1 MAELKNMTV
10 QALRDLARKA
20 LGRGHSKLKTKN
32 DLIEALQAAQKK
44 VAGAAEK
51 AATRVK
57 QATGRTAKATERA
70 VENVRGK
77 AREATRRRR
86 AEREASAT
94 LGAGGGQAGTE
105 RPSVAARASSAAG
118 QAAQAAR
125 DAANVVRDVAGA
137 ARQGAKRV
145 RDRFRGERE
154 PDPAGYIV
162 ARVAGEAAA
171 RSAPHALTES
181 ALETERAG
189 DAPGDAPFDEGPREG
204 EGPPS
209 PEAYDERLG
218 DLPWTYGDDALIALP
233 RDPTTLFFY
242 WDHAPETLRGAFD
255 GLDGGRPQLWIYA
268 REASG
273 GWTKVREVDFALES
287 RSYYIHDLDPGGVY
301 RAEIHVVDRAGRAKL
316 LPRSSNEMMLPPLGP
331 SPVIDDRFMR
341 ILWSE
346 PLQRLLRDARPGGA
360 FPEDVRAQL
369 ARLSDWS
376 RFQSSAG
383 GGVESAAGGLGAAGA
398 GAGAS
403 SAGGIGGRPTS
414 PWVRPSSSGMGPWGG
429 TDGKGR

>member
-32 DLIEALQAAQKK
+32 ELIEALQAAQKK

-57 QATGRTAKATERA
+57 QATGRTAKATGRA
-70 VENVRGK
+70 VESVRGK

-94 LGAGGGQAGTE
+94 VTAGAGEAE
-105 RPSVAARASSAAG
+105 RRSVAARASSAAG
-118 QAAQAAR
+118 QAAR
-125 DAANVVRDVAGA
+125 DAANAVRDVAGA

-181 ALETERAG
+181 ALESERAG
-189 DAPGDAPFDEGPREG
+189 PDQPADDGPREG
-204 EGPPS
+204 DGPPP

-255 GLDGGRPQLWIYA
+255 GLEGGRPQLWIYA
-268 REASG
+268 QEPSG

-287 RSYYIHDLDPGGVY
+287 RSYYIHDLDPGRIY

-316 LPRSSNEMMLPPLGP
+316 LPRTSNEMMLPPLGP

-383 GGVESAAGGLGAAGA
+383 GGVESAAGGHGAAGHGA

-414 PWVRPSSSGMGPWGG
+414 PWVRPSSSGTGPWGG
-429 TDGKGR
+429 TDGEGR

>member
-32 DLIEALQAAQKK
+32 ELIEALQAAQKK

-51 AATRVK
+51 AASKVR

-94 LGAGGGQAGTE
+94 ARADAGGAGGGAEAE

-118 QAAQAAR
+118 QAAR
-125 DAANVVRDVAGA
+125 DAANAVRDVAGA

-189 DAPGDAPFDEGPREG
+189 PDAPSDDGPRDG
-204 EGPPS
+204 DGPPS
-209 PEAYDERLG
+209 TGYDERLG
-218 DLPWTYGDDALIALP
+218 ELPWTYGDDALIALP

-242 WDHAPETLRGAFD
+242 WDHAAETLRSAFD

-268 REASG
+268 REPSG
-273 GWTKVREVDFALES
+273 GWTKVREVEFALES
-287 RSYYIHDLDPGGVY
+287 RSYYIHDLDPGRVY

-316 LPRSSNEMMLPPLGP
+316 LPRTSNEMMLPPVGP

-414 PWVRPSSSGMGPWGG
+414 PWVRPSSSGSGPWGG
-429 TDGKGR
+429 TDGEGR

>member
-20 LGRGHSKLKTKN
+20 LGRGHSKLKTKTE
-32 DLIEALQAAQKK
+32 LIEALQAAQKK

-51 AATRVK
+51 AATKVK
-57 QATGRTAKATERA
+57 EATGRTAKATGRA

-86 AEREASAT
+86 AEREAGAT
-94 LGAGGGQAGTE
+94 VRAGGGEAEAE

-118 QAAQAAR
+118 QAAR
-125 DAANVVRDVAGA
+125 DAANAVREVADA

-189 DAPGDAPFDEGPREG
+189 ADAPSDDGPREG
-204 EGPPS
+204 DAPS
-209 PEAYDERLG
+209 PESYDERLG

-242 WDHAPETLRGAFD
+242 WDHAPETLRSAFD

-268 REASG
+268 REPSG
-273 GWTKVREVDFALES
+273 AWTKVREVDFALES
-287 RSYYIHDLDPGGVY
+287 RSYYIHDLHPGRIY
-301 RAEIHVVDRAGRAKL
+301 RAEIRVVDRAGRTKL
-316 LPRSSNEMMLPPLGP
+316 LPRTSNEMMLPPVGP

-346 PLQRLLRDARPGGA
+346 PLQRLLRAAIPGGA

-383 GGVESAAGGLGAAGA
+383 GGVESAAGGFGAAGP
-398 GAGAS
+398 GAGGGGAS
-403 SAGGIGGRPTS
+403 GAGGIGGRPTS

-429 TDGKGR
+429 KDGEGR